1 MEFADSNSGKVVD
14 NFAFLGGGCVEYVAE
29 VVIESKPAA
38 KDPEGATIMRDL
50 MVKKG
55 YNMVSEVRTAKLLRV
70 KLSARSESEATSI
83 LDKMCNEL
91 RLANPVAQNYKIS
104 ILKR

>member
-1 MEFADSNSGKVVD
+1 M
-14 NFAFLGGGCVEYVAE
+14 EYVAE

-55 YNMVSEVRTAKLLRV
+55 FDMVSEVRTAKLLRV
-70 KLSARSESEATSI
+70 KLVAKSEPEAISL

-91 RLANPVAQNYKIS
+91 RLANPVAQNYRIN
-104 ILKR
+104 ILKK

>member
-1 MEFADSNSGKVVD
+1 
-14 NFAFLGGGCVEYVAE
+14 VEYVAE

-50 MVKKG
+50 LVKKG
-55 YNMVSEVRTAKLLRV
+55 FTTVSEVRTAKLLRV
-70 KLSARSESEATSI
+70 KLFAKSESDAVSL

-91 RLANPVAQNYKIS
+91 RLANPVTQNYKIT
-104 ILKR
+104 IKK

>member
-1 MEFADSNSGKVVD
+1 M
-14 NFAFLGGGCVEYVAE
+14 EYVAE

-50 MVKKG
+50 LVKKG
-55 YNMVSEVRTAKLLRV
+55 FNTVSEVRTAKLLRV
-70 KLSARSESEATSI
+70 KLSAKSESDAVSL

-91 RLANPVAQNYKIS
+91 RLANPVAQNYKITV
-104 ILKR
+104 KK

>member
-1 MEFADSNSGKVVD
+1 MEYTV
-14 NFAFLGGGCVEYVAE
+14 E

-55 YNMVSEVRTAKLLRV
+55 YTVVGEVRTGKLLRV
-70 KLSARSESEATSI
+70 KLTANSEEEAVSVVNR
-83 LDKMCNEL
+83 MCNEL
-91 RLANPVAQNYKIS
+91 RLANPVAQDYKIT
-104 ILKR
+104 IKK

>member
-1 MEFADSNSGKVVD
+1 M
-14 NFAFLGGGCVEYVAE
+14 EYVAE

-55 YNMVSEVRTAKLLRV
+55 FDTVSEVRTAKLLRV
-70 KLSARSESEATSI
+70 KLIAKSESEAISL

-91 RLANPVAQNYKIS
+91 RLANPVAQNYRIS
-104 ILKR
+104 ILKI

>member
-1 MEFADSNSGKVVD
+1 M
-14 NFAFLGGGCVEYVAE
+14 GGDCVEYVAE

-55 YNMVSEVRTAKLLRV
+55 FGMVSEVRTAKLLRV
-70 KLSARSESEATSI
+70 KLTAKSEEEAVS
-83 LDKMCNEL
+83 LVDRMCNEL
-91 RLANPVAQNYKIS
+91 RLANPVAQNHKIS
-104 ILKR
+104 IVKS